1 MDTLFLK
8 SEADSIFKDLFTGFS
23 LVSSIKTGDKI
34 ELLFTYRQ
42 FEIPRSGI
50 MVYTEGSFNPFLSS
64 PNSSIEP
71 NGIPWIKYFHLDNRQ
86 EFTALKKVIQNK
98 GLKIN

>member
-8 SEADSIFKDLFTGFS
+8 SEADIIFKELFTGFS

-34 ELLFTYRQ
+34 DLHFTYRQ

-50 MVYTEGSFNPFLSS
+50 MVFTEGSFNPFLSS

-71 NGIPWIKYFHLDNRQ
+71 NGIPWIRYFHLENRQ
-86 EFTALKKVIQNK
+86 EFTALKTLIKSRV
-98 GLKIN
+98 

>member
-8 SEADSIFKDLFTGFS
+8 SEADIIFKDLFTEFS

-34 ELLFTYRQ
+34 DLHFTYRQ

-50 MVYTEGSFNPFLSS
+50 MVFTEGSFNPFLSS

-71 NGIPWIKYFHLDNRQ
+71 NGIPWIKYFHLENRQ
-86 EFTALKKVIQNK
+86 EFTALKNLIKSRV
-98 GLKIN
+98 